1 MPRVRIT
8 STHAGRRI
16 LLLGL
21 ITGLLVGYVEP
32 LQECAAQKAA
42 LADQQ
47 QRLDTLIERR
57 DDLRVEIRDINTPT
71 VLERRARDL
80 GMVRL
85 GERPYVIRG
94 DFE

>member
-1 MPRVRIT
+1 M
-8 STHAGRRI
+8 
-16 LLLGL
+16 
-21 ITGLLVGYVEP
+21 TGLLVGYVEP
-32 LQECAAQKAA
+32 LQECAEQKAA

-47 QRLDTLIERR
+47 RRLDTLTERR
-57 DDLRVEIRDINTPT
+57 DALRVEIRDINTPA

>member
-8 STHAGRRI
+8 SAHAGRRI
-16 LLLGL
+16 ALLGL

-32 LQECAAQKAA
+32 LQECAAQKSA

-57 DDLRVEIRDINTPT
+57 DALRVEIRDINTPT

-80 GMVRL
+80 GLVRL